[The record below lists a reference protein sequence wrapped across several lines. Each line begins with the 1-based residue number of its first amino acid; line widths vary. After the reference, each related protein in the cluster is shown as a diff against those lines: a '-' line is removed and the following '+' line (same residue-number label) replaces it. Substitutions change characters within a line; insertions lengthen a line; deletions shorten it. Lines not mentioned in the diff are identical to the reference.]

1 MPIERRSGKVI
12 GHLAKNTTLT
22 VLDFV
27 KCFLAVGTLNV
38 GIFFPCEFHI
48 GLSIICLHPSN
59 EISSSPFFNFSN
71 DQDDIRAEWER
82 VKFSYEILIDK
93 KLRMKYDRH
102 SALNDPAAAVGRMA
116 VDTLGWGMTSL
127 AKGIF
132 QIGDLAAKSVREK
145 KDNNGVT
152 ADDNNSV
159 SGTHSHSD
167 NGTYRN
173 APGASRFEMQG
184 NAAVFTLPAPT
195 LQQEIMSRIHVFFKS
210 EAIVETKD
218 VTCIVVGWAMK
229 IIGRSIFDLGR
240 SATNHASKM

>member
-1 MPIERRSGKVI
+1 MK
-12 GHLAKNTTLT
+12 
-22 VLDFV
+22 
-27 KCFLAVGTLNV
+27 FLPL
-38 GIFFPCEFHI
+38 
-48 GLSIICLHPSN
+48 
-59 EISSSPFFNFSN
+59 PFLNFSN

-82 VKFSYEILIDK
+82 VKFSYEILKDK

-102 SALNDPAAAVGRMA
+102 SALNEPAAAVGGMA
-116 VDTLGWGMTSL
+116 VVDTLGWGMTSL

-132 QIGDLAAKSVREK
+132 QIVDLAGKSVREK
-145 KDNNGVT
+145 KDNNGAT
-152 ADDNNSV
+152 SDDNNSSGSV

-184 NAAVFTLPAPT
+184 NAAVFTLPAST
-195 LQQEIMSRIHVFFKS
+195 LQQEIMSRIHVLFRS